1 MEKMDPS
8 DIELHSIDSLFEY
21 EKHSRVID
29 KLDSE
34 ESKLFAKL
42 YYRLYLKQQETLK
55 NLGPIWV

>member
-1 MEKMDPS
+1 MDPS

-29 KLDSE
+29 KLDAD

-42 YYRLYLKQQETLK
+42 YYRLYLKQQETLRS
-55 NLGPIWV
+55 LGSI

>member
-1 MEKMDPS
+1 MDPS

-55 NLGPIWV
+55 NLGPI